1 MRFDN
6 VAGGRRMSDPLLV
19 LLHVQAALL
28 DDTDA
33 NINIFPIDDRVPCG
47 VGIDHAHE
55 EAEGEGVK
63 SIGGMP
69 IGGHPLVV
77 CVVVLCRRHTVVLYK
92 PIEYVNGRCWKAVR
106 TPTKTAVT
114 KMLVRAAFIVTM
126 SALVFLLRACHTHFV
141 VRSFSSMHAV

>member
-1 MRFDN
+1 
-6 VAGGRRMSDPLLV
+6 MSDPLLV